1 MSARDLYHSLVV
13 KALEKDGW
21 VITNDPLF
29 LKFGDRK
36 LYVDLGAERNTIA
49 AERSG
54 EKIAVEIKSF
64 LSVSPVADMEGA
76 AGQYALYKRILA
88 MQQPDRMIYLAIPQ
102 RAYVNLFQN
111 EFGELVRDT
120 FSISLLIFDE
130 DHETIVQWIP

>member
-1 MSARDLYHSLVV
+1 M

-21 VITNDPLF
+21 RITDDPLY

-36 LYVDLGAERNTIA
+36 LYVDLGAQNDTIG
-49 AERSG
+49 AER
-54 EKIAVEIKSF
+54 EDYKIAVEIKSF
-64 LSVSPVADMEGA
+64 LSVSPVADMESA

-88 MQQPDRMIYLAIPQ
+88 LQQPDRPIYLAIPQ

-130 DHETIVQWIP
+130 EDETIIQWIP

>member
-1 MSARDLYHSLVV
+1 
-13 KALEKDGW
+13 
-21 VITNDPLF
+21 
-29 LKFGDRK
+29 
-36 LYVDLGAERNTIA
+36 
-49 AERSG
+49 
-54 EKIAVEIKSF
+54 
-64 LSVSPVADMEGA
+64 MEGA